1 MMNPVEE
8 KSSHADHAA
17 TYPTAHL
24 IREIGRGVKGARSL
38 SYDDARDL
46 FAAIVAGRVS
56 DLELGAILIAMR
68 IKGESVDEI
77 GGFLHA
83 AESSFVQLQAP
94 QSLYAPIVIPSYNGA
109 RRAANLTPL
118 LAMLLARAGAPV
130 LVHGVVKDAGRVTS
144 AEIFNEIG
152 LQAST
157 NHQHADEQWSR
168 GMPVF
173 MPIENLAPRL
183 AQLLALRKI
192 VGLRNSTHTLVKIMQ
207 PFAQPALRLTSYT
220 HPEYAALLTEYFTLA
235 ATHRGDVFLMRATE
249 GETVANTKKVQQ
261 IDWFHSGIK
270 TTLVE
275 AQLGSDA
282 VVSISPDSRGTAQWI
297 QQVLAGHE
305 PVPQNIAQ
313 QVDHC
318 LMAAKQLKSE
328 LKSEVKGEQQ

>member
-1 MMNPVEE
+1 MQIAQTMNHIEA
-8 KSSHADHAA
+8 KSSNEEHLS

-24 IREIGRGVKGARSL
+24 IREIGRGIKGARSL

-46 FAAIVAGRVS
+46 FKAIIDGRVS

-77 GGFLHA
+77 AGFLNA
-83 AESSFVQLQAP
+83 AEGSFSLLQAP
-94 QSLYAPIVIPSYNGA
+94 QSSFAPIVIPSYNGS

-118 LAMLLARAGAPV
+118 LALLLARAGAPV
-130 LVHGVVKDAGRVTS
+130 LVHGVVEDAGRVTS
-144 AEIFNEIG
+144 AEIFKELGI
-152 LQAST
+152 QVST
-157 NHQHADEQWSR
+157 NHQHADEQWR
-168 GMPVF
+168 QGLPVF

-183 AQLLALRKI
+183 AQLLALRKV

-207 PFAQPALRLTSYT
+207 PFAQQALRLTSYT
-220 HPEYAALLTEYFTLA
+220 HPEYATLLTEYFSV
-235 ATHRGDVFLMRATE
+235 ATANRGDIFLMRATE

-261 IDWFHSGIK
+261 IDWFHAGKK

-275 AQLGSDA
+275 AQVSSDEGLP
-282 VVSISPDSRGTAQWI
+282 ISPDAHGTAQWI
-297 QQVLAGHE
+297 KQVLAGHE

-318 LMAAKQLKSE
+318 LIAVKKLVEKQDES
-328 LKSEVKGEQQ
+328 Q